1 MLIGRTAE
9 LDVIAGHLDRHGQ
22 VTILGPGGV
31 GKTALARAL
40 LAEREHLFVELAA
53 VANDGRV
60 AERVATR
67 LGFHTSSQLVEWL
80 ADNPR
85 AVVLDTC
92 EHVLDGAADLA
103 QAIADGAPGSAV
115 VATSRVPLDLPEEF
129 VFLLQPLAL
138 PALGAVASPATELF
152 IQRARTAGAPDVGA
166 FAPEAIARLCA
177 RLDGVPL
184 AIELA
189 AARCLSMTPDE
200 IVEHLAHD
208 VDVLRRRRHRGEERH
223 RSLRATI
230 DWSYR
235 LLDAEEQRVLRALSV
250 FPHTITRN
258 LAHAVCAHE
267 DTSELDTAE
276 LLAGLVDH
284 SLLSAAAGPRST
296 RFRLLDTTRAY
307 AREQAARAGE
317 SEALRDRYIDA
328 VCKVASTFLS
338 SNESGWTSAVLNHLI
353 DLIDDLL
360 AAARMALDDE
370 KPDRSYLLMM
380 VMWGVVHHARCAEI
394 ADLGERVLARWPD
407 EGYPLWADAASTT
420 ALALRES
427 GRHEAS
433 ERLARRALGQMQGGM
448 FAAVSLH
455 RTLALH
461 ERMRDP
467 AAALKHIEHAV
478 EAAERM
484 GLVPFVRELRVYK
497 AEFLGSLD
505 RVEEGLAVTEEVI
518 EQTEPMDVNHNW
530 GLLVRGMLQL
540 MVDPV
545 VAEQTLKL
553 AHRSSTAAN
562 YPFGMGA
569 SLRLLAIHSLDR
581 SDYGRAAE
589 YLIAAIEHNERTA
602 NHGELGVALLTAVVL
617 LRAAVHPGAERVAAG
632 SQGSSARP
640 LLGVR
645 ALDERLVPK
654 SAPGHTL
661 PTAAA
666 VRAALSAL
674 AEVVAGRIPEAPPP
688 VVLAGEPPAS
698 GAPAALE
705 PRLQRAGD
713 SWIAS
718 YGGRTTSL
726 RHTKGLDDI
735 ARLLAVPGEEI
746 HVVDLAGARVIETP
760 ADDTIDA
767 VAMRQ
772 YRARVRELQSELDE
786 ANAHADIGRA
796 ERIREEL
803 DALVEQLSS
812 ATGIGGRV
820 RRTNGTAERARIAV
834 TKRIRG
840 KIKKLLRTHPELGRH
855 LDAAISTGLYCKY
868 EPERPVEWRL

>member
-1 MLIGRTAE
+1 MLVGRGAE
-9 LDVIAGHLDRHGQ
+9 LDVIAGHLDRHEQ

-40 LAEREHLFVELAA
+40 VADREHLFVELSA
-53 VANDGRV
+53 VADDADV
-60 AERVATR
+60 AELVAGR
-67 LGFHTSSQLVEWL
+67 FGFHTLSQLVEWL

-85 AVVLDTC
+85 TVVLDTC

-103 QAIADGAPGSAV
+103 QAIADGALDSPV

-129 VFLLQPLAL
+129 VFLLKPLAL
-138 PALGAVASPATELF
+138 PSPGAVASPATELF
-152 IQRARTAGAPDVGA
+152 VRRARTAGAPDVGA

-200 IVEHLAHD
+200 IVGHLDHD
-208 VDVLRRRRHRGEERH
+208 VDVLKRRRHRGEQRH

-235 LLDAEEQRVLRALSV
+235 LLDAEERRVLRALSV
-250 FPHTITRN
+250 FPHTITRD
-258 LAHAVCAHE
+258 LAHTVCARSGM
-267 DTSELDTAE
+267 SELDTAE

-328 VCKVASTFLS
+328 VCKVAGTFLS
-338 SNESGWTSAVLNHLI
+338 FGESGWTSAVLTHVIELV
-353 DLIDDLL
+353 DDLL
-360 AAARMALDDE
+360 AATRMALDDE
-370 KPDRSYLLMM
+370 KPDRSHLLMM

-394 ADLGERVLARWPD
+394 AELGQRVLARSPD
-407 EGYPLWADAASTT
+407 ESYPLWADAASTT

-427 GRHEAS
+427 GSHEAS
-433 ERLARRALGQMQGGM
+433 EQLARRALGQVQGSM
-448 FAAVSLH
+448 FAAVTLH

-467 AAALKHIEHAV
+467 AAAVNHAELAIEG
-478 EAAERM
+478 AERM
-484 GLVPFVRELRVYK
+484 GLVPFVRELRVYQ
-497 AEFLGSLD
+497 AEFLGSLE
-505 RVEEGLAVTEEVI
+505 RVEEGLDITAEVI
-518 EQTEPMDVNHNW
+518 EQTQPMDVNHNW
-530 GLLVRGMLQL
+530 ALVVRGMLQL
-540 MVDPV
+540 MVDPSA
-545 VAEQTLKL
+545 AEQTLRL
-553 AHRSSTAAN
+553 AHRRSTAAN
-562 YPFGMGA
+562 YPFGIGA

-581 SDYGRAAE
+581 SDHGKAAE
-589 YLIAAIEHNERTA
+589 YLIKAIEHNERSA
-602 NHGELGVALLTAVVL
+602 NHGEQGIALLTAVAL
-617 LRAAVHPGAERVAAG
+617 LRAATHPGVEQVAAG
-632 SQGSSARP
+632 SQGSNARP

-645 ALDERLVPK
+645 ALDERLIPK
-654 SAPGHTL
+654 SAQGHTV

-674 AEVVAGRIPEAPPP
+674 AEVAAGNTPKAPPSVP
-688 VVLAGEPPAS
+688 RASAPPAPATP
-698 GAPAALE
+698 APAE

-718 YGGRTTSL
+718 FGGRTTSL

-746 HVVDLAGARVIETP
+746 HVFDLAGARIIEAP

-767 VAMRQ
+767 VAMRN
-772 YRARVRELQSELDE
+772 YRARVQELRSQLDE
-786 ANAHADIGRA
+786 ASAHGDIGRA

-803 DALVEQLSS
+803 DVLVEQLSS

-820 RRTNGTAERARIAV
+820 RRTNGTAERARVAV

-840 KIKKLLRTHPELGRH
+840 KIKRLLRTHPELGRH

-868 EPERPVEWRL
+868 EPERPVAWQL